1 MANKTAIEWTE
12 STWNPITGC
21 DKISAGCLNCY
32 AERMTRRLTAMG
44 SPNYSNGF
52 ELTTHREVLPL
63 PLKWKKPQIVF
74 VNSMS
79 DLFHKD
85 VPDSFIMEVFDV
97 MNKASWHKFQILTKR
112 PERLKV
118 LDKKLRWAD
127 NILMGVTVENNDYKG
142 RIDILRNTGAHTKF
156 ISFEPLIGHIP
167 DVDLNGIDWA
177 IVGGESGYGARP
189 IEKKWVIDL
198 KTQCK
203 QQRVPFFFKQ
213 WGGVNKKENGRE
225 LQGRTYSEVPQVL
238 QFAF

>member
-1 MANKTAIEWTE
+1 MANKSAIEWTE

-32 AERMTRRLTAMG
+32 AERMARRLMAMG

-52 ELTTHREVLPL
+52 KLTTHKEVLSL

-112 PERLKV
+112 PERLKS

-142 RIDILRNTGAHTKF
+142 RIDILRNTGAYIKF
-156 ISFEPLIGHIP
+156 ISFEPLIGHIA

-203 QQRVPFFFKQ
+203 RQRVPFFFKQ
-213 WGGVNKKENGRE
+213 WGGMNKKENGRK